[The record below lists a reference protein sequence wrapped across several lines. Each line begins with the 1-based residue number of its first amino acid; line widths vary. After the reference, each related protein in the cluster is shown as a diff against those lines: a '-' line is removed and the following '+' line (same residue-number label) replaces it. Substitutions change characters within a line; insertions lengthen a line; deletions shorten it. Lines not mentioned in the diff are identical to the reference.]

1 MTILVI
7 IGGTVA
13 ALLLLDA
20 FLALL
25 NWLHQ
30 PRHPFDP
37 EYRPRL
43 LQILLHQGH
52 DGWLMFVKRRSG
64 TEFLR
69 YRKYIRRPGY
79 PGIELAFPEAPWAR
93 NYIKPLK
100 RLLDDRGAR
109 YVVTTVPEE
118 PVSACVLVDFGKD
131 VRLAAEVGLAIV
143 SDVLGAEHAAFQC
156 YFKGPHDI
164 RASARIGF

>member
-1 MTILVI
+1 MTVLVI
-7 IGGTVA
+7 VGGTIA

-25 NWLHQ
+25 NWVHQ
-30 PRHPFDP
+30 PKHPFNP
-37 EYRPRL
+37 EYLPRL

-64 TEFLR
+64 TELLR
-69 YRKYIRRPGY
+69 YQKYIRRPGY

-93 NYIKPLK
+93 DHIESLT
-100 RLLDDRGAR
+100 RLLDDRGVR
-109 YVVTTVPEE
+109 YAVTTGTKE
-118 PVSACVLVDFGKD
+118 PRGASVLVDFGKD
-131 VRLAAEVGLAIV
+131 VRLAADVGLAIV
-143 SDVLGAEHAAFQC
+143 SDVFGTEHSAFQC
-156 YFKGPHDI
+156 YFKGPHDV